1 MENTRMRIPTWL
13 TPLIMT
19 AAFSAQAWEDHSGTA
34 PGQYARTGANN
45 SFGFSMG
52 FSGHSRSRQ
61 HLPVRP
67 LVLHG
72 VNFRFDSAELTPE
85 SNAVLDIVAAR
96 LREAPGLAVE
106 ISGHAS
112 SEGHIAYNMDLSVRR
127 ASAVRN
133 YLIQQGVAAEILS
146 ATGYGEL
153 QPAVSNNIEPG
164 RKINRRVELRR
175 L

>member
-1 MENTRMRIPTWL
+1 MRILTWL
-13 TPLIMT
+13 TTLIMM
-19 AAFSAQAWEDHSGTA
+19 APFSAQAWETHNGVAPWQNARPGT
-34 PGQYARTGANN
+34 TD

-52 FSGHSRSRQ
+52 FNGNSRNYPSAPSPAQ
-61 HLPVRP
+61 T

-72 VNFRFDSAELTPE
+72 VNFEFDSAVLTPE
-85 SNAVLDIVAAR
+85 SRQVLDVVATN
-96 LREAPGLAVE
+96 LRKAPGLVVE

-133 YLIQQGVAAEILS
+133 YLIQKGVTAGNLR

-153 QPAVSNNIEPG
+153 QPLASNAVEPG
-164 RKINRRVELRR
+164 RELNRRVELRR

>member
-1 MENTRMRIPTWL
+1 MRTFTWL
-13 TPLIMT
+13 TTLIMM
-19 AAFSAQAWEDHSGTA
+19 APLSIQAWETHTGVAPWQDARPGT
-34 PGQYARTGANN
+34 TD

-52 FSGHSRSRQ
+52 FNGNSRSYPSAPAQ
-61 HLPVRP
+61 K

-72 VNFRFDSAELTPE
+72 VNFEFDSAELTAE
-85 SNAVLDIVAAR
+85 SGKVLDVVAAH
-96 LREAPGLAVE
+96 LRKAPGLAVE

-133 YLIQQGVAAEILS
+133 YLIQKGVAAGSLR

-153 QPAVSNNIEPG
+153 QPLASNEVKPG
-164 RKINRRVELRR
+164 RELNRRVELRR